1 MIKLIMMISAWMF
14 DILFFLGVEGTFLK
28 KKEGVG
34 RGGWGGG
41 GVVEKREDDL

>member
-1 MIKLIMMISAWMF
+1 MF
-14 DILFFLGVEGTFLK
+14 DILFFLGLDGTFLK